1 MKEVNKF
8 YLWMLRIKNIHMGNE
23 LAMNNAYNTIYEQE
37 RRMVA
42 EDLARDK
49 SKEFERANFN
59 RQTLKNH

>member
-8 YLWMLRIKNIHMGNE
+8 YLWMLRIKNIHTGDNE
-23 LAMNNAYNTIYEQE
+23 AMNNAFNTIYEQE

-49 SKEFERANFN
+49 SKGFERANFN